1 MQRLLL
7 RMFAV
12 LIVSIACAA
21 IGGMESRANNR
32 LKIAYGSYTAPFREA
47 KPPVGW
53 QQFCT
58 ISPSDCDVESLP
70 AASIRLDDASWKQID
85 AINKRVNHS
94 IVEITDMEH
103 YGVLDWWTYPDDG
116 KGDCEDLQLLKRRM
130 LISSGYPRQA
140 LMMTVVRD
148 EQGEGHAVLMVRTD
162 HGDFI
167 LDNKTDE
174 VKNWQATAY
183 DFYKRQS
190 QENPN
195 EWVLI
200 RDSSENADLVVSGL
214 H

>member
-1 MQRLLL
+1 M
-7 RMFAV
+7 
-12 LIVSIACAA
+12 
-21 IGGMESRANNR
+21 
-32 LKIAYGSYTAPFREA
+32 
-47 KPPVGW
+47 
-53 QQFCT
+53 
-58 ISPSDCDVESLP
+58 
-70 AASIRLDDASWKQID
+70 
-85 AINKRVNHS
+85 
-94 IVEITDMEH
+94 
-103 YGVLDWWTYPDDG
+103 LDWWTYPDDG
-116 KGDCEDLQLLKRRM
+116 KGDCEDLQLLKRRI